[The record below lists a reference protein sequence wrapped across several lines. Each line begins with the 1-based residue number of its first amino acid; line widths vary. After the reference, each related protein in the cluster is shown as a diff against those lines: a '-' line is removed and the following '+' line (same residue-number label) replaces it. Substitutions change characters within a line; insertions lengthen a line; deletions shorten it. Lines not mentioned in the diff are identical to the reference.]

1 MSTEQLGLPGLQP
14 DVPLTVS
21 LVWNDRIFC
30 TILPPRRKSHVIRT
44 RQVHPDKRREYNL
57 NGWPREHVLLY
68 EHRLKLVGHEHVLLI
83 ITNASEAEH
92 EHPNRIITP
101 VRDYGTF
108 HDARVFWQGR
118 KDRAFVSVRLTH
130 PRYHKYALDLHKA
143 QLPAAPEPDLAKGVT
158 QSGIVMTAGKL
169 PAIMQPPELELAN
182 YLLAFKDSKARVVF
196 SLDEI
201 AKSLKV
207 SRETVRRRKLALER
221 KYPDLRRTFTAFR
234 TRNAKGIPV
243 SPLHDVEKPGVAP
256 EDPE

>member
-1 MSTEQLGLPGLQP
+1 MSTEQLGLPGLQS
-14 DVPLTVS
+14 DIPLYAA
-21 LVWNDRIFC
+21 LQWNDRIFH

-92 EHPNRIITP
+92 EHPDRIITP

-118 KDRAFVSVRLTH
+118 KDLAFVSVRLTH

-143 QLPAAPEPDLAKGVT
+143 QPPLDPSPDLAKGVT

-169 PAIMQPPELELAN
+169 PSIMQPPELELAN
-182 YLLAFKDSKARVVF
+182 YLLAFKNAKTCEVY
-196 SLDEI
+196 SLREI
-201 AKSLKV
+201 ALFLKLGK
-207 SRETVRRRKLALER
+207 ETVRRRKTALEA
-221 KYPDLRRTFTAFR
+221 KYPELRRTFAAFR
-234 TRNAKGIPV
+234 SRNAKGARISSLHAVSEPDIPA
-243 SPLHDVEKPGVAP
+243 DNE
-256 EDPE
+256 